1 MGKRGR
7 EITTTTTRARNERE
21 KAAKTGRAGEEALGQ
36 IRDRL
41 KVRAREKN
49 SKNDEDL
56 RHA

>member
-1 MGKRGR
+1 MRGR
-7 EITTTTTRARNERE
+7 SNICEQGKENANRGGGMG
-21 KAAKTGRAGEEALGQ
+21 GRAGEEALGQ